1 MLYKAAKFM
10 NILIKTLFP
19 TLAAIMLASC
29 MSLTSGEIKIDK
41 DIAVDMLT
49 DDAKKSFAEIKVTW
63 ENFPYTSGT
72 DKIGTGEI
80 DHETGL
86 FKQQEIQPEPVDPAL
101 QEKLLGYAKKIFKK
115 AGFYD
120 RTKGEG
126 VLELKLQT
134 INRWTY
140 AELLHS
146 YFVETPFIMILPH
159 TLPTAYSLTA
169 DINTGLEDKTIN
181 LMAQNKT
188 HFFFLLA
195 PVYPF
200 LPPSS
205 GEKTILHQM
214 LWRMATEIYEENRK
228 AAKAIRENPGLL
240 QEIIRKKAAE
250 QMKELEKEKELSET
264 ASEQTDNTT
273 IIDQSGTNEQTAE
286 PANASNT
293 ENTETKKEESPLPA
307 DFTPTILINE

>member
-1 MLYKAAKFM
+1 M
-10 NILIKTLFP
+10 NILTKTFFP
-19 TLAAIMLASC
+19 AIAAIMLAGC

-41 DIAVDMLT
+41 EIAVDMLT

-63 ENFPYTSGT
+63 ENFPYRSGA

-80 DHETGL
+80 DHETGE
-86 FKQQEIQPEPVDPAL
+86 FKQQEIHAEPVDPAL

-115 AGFYD
+115 AGLYD

-126 VLELKLQT
+126 VLELRMQSM
-134 INRWTY
+134 NRWTY

-146 YFVETPFIMILPH
+146 YFVETPFILILPR

-181 LMAQNKT
+181 LAAQNKT

-228 AAKAIRENPGLL
+228 AAQAIKENPGLL
-240 QEIIRKKAAE
+240 QEIIRKKEAE
-250 QMKELEKEKELSET
+250 KLKELKKEEEASSGNVSAPSDGGTVIET
-264 ASEQTDNTT
+264 PDTDAGQTESSPVNT
-273 IIDQSGTNEQTAE
+273 DKKE
-286 PANASNT
+286 PA
-293 ENTETKKEESPLPA
+293 EEESPLPT
-307 DFTPTILINE
+307 DFTPTVLMND